1 MLKTGFG
8 KKSAHMR
15 FCKRTKDMLISF
27 SVEKGADNLIA
38 KLLDIN
44 AKAKKTEELL
54 DAIEKER

>member
-1 MLKTGFG
+1 
-8 KKSAHMR
+8 
-15 FCKRTKDMLISF
+15 MLISF
-27 SVEKGADNLIA
+27 SVEKGADDLIA